1 MYSLFSPICYLHN
14 CLMKHKQSFLNEDIL
29 GSTKELDSDVSF
41 SESEYTSDSW
51 ESDKKNQH
59 EYINVNNSE

>member
-41 SESEYTSDSW
+41 SESEYTSDS
-51 ESDKKNQH
+51 
-59 EYINVNNSE
+59 